1 MNMIKILAGAAL
13 VIASAGEI
21 AAQSSQMA
29 LDFLANQWG
38 QPLSDQYESAAK
50 AGTFLTY
57 QWRERRCGRE
67 STEGRSTGWYDYGRW
82 CRWRGRA
89 DPDPDNRRGGIA
101 CRRKQ
106 DCPAKR
112 ARHLHPTHRRNE
124 PPSPQDRDII
134 IAALKEPGSED
145 FIALEPGE
153 V

>member
-50 AGTFLTY
+50 AA
-57 QWRERRCGRE
+57 
-67 STEGRSTGWYDYGRW
+67 SS
-82 CRWRGRA
+82 
-89 DPDPDNRRGGIA
+89 
-101 CRRKQ
+101 
-106 DCPAKR
+106 AKGLNS
-112 ARHLHPTHRRNE
+112 ARHLHPTHRRSE

>member
-38 QPLSDQYESAAK
+38 QPLSEQYESAAK
-50 AGTFLTY
+50 VA
-57 QWRERRCGRE
+57 
-67 STEGRSTGWYDYGRW
+67 SS
-82 CRWRGRA
+82 
-89 DPDPDNRRGGIA
+89 
-101 CRRKQ
+101 
-106 DCPAKR
+106 AKGLNS